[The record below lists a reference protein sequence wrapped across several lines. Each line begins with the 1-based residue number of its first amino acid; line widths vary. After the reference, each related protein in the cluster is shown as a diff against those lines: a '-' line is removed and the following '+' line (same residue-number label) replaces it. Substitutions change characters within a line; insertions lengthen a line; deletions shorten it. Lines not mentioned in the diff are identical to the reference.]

1 MSPLAGNDDSA
12 KNNLNFE
19 YLSEKEIFDMS
30 NIYTSADQLI
40 GNTPLL
46 ELTHLEEAYGLKA
59 AILAKL
65 EYLNPA
71 GSVKDRIAKAMIDD
85 AEQKGLLKKG
95 SVIIEPTSGNTG
107 IGLAS
112 VAAARGYRIIIVM
125 PETMSVERRQLMKA
139 YGAELV
145 LTEGA
150 KGMKGAI
157 SKADE
162 LAKEIPNSF
171 VPGQFVNP
179 ANPKAHFETTGPEI
193 WEDTDGKVDIFVAG
207 VGTGGTI
214 TGTGKFLKSKNPN
227 VKVVAVEPQTSAV
240 LSTGVAGPHKI
251 QGIGAGFVPE
261 VLDTK
266 VYDEIIAVDNDD
278 AFKTGKEFGRREGVL
293 VGISSGAAIWAAIE
307 LAKRPE
313 NEGKTIVVLLPD
325 TGDRYLS
332 TPLFAD

>member
-1 MSPLAGNDDSA
+1 MS
-12 KNNLNFE
+12 K
-19 YLSEKEIFDMS
+19 
-30 NIYTSADQLI
+30 IYTSADKLI
-40 GNTPLL
+40 GKTPLL
-46 ELTHLEEAYGLKA
+46 ELTHIEQVEGLEARVLG
-59 AILAKL
+59 KL
-65 EYLNPA
+65 EYFNPA

-85 AEQKGLLKKG
+85 AEQKGLLKPG

-112 VAAARGYRIIIVM
+112 AAAARGYRIIIVM

-157 SKADE
+157 AKADE

-171 VPGQFVNP
+171 IPGQFVNP
-179 ANPKAHFETTGPEI
+179 ANPAVHKATTGPEI

-207 VGTGGTI
+207 VGTGGTV
-214 TGTGKFLKSKNPN
+214 TGVGEYLKSQNPN
-227 VKVVAVEPQTSAV
+227 VKVVAVEPASSPV
-240 LSTGVAGPHKI
+240 LSKGVAGSHKI
-251 QGIGAGFVPE
+251 QGIGAGFVPD
-261 VLDTK
+261 VLDTTI
-266 VYDEIIAVDNDD
+266 YDEIIPVENED
-278 AFKTGKEFGRREGVL
+278 AFATGKLIGKKEGVL
-293 VGISSGAAIWAAIE
+293 VGISSGAAVWAAIQ

-313 NEGKTIVVLLPD
+313 NKGKTIVALLPD